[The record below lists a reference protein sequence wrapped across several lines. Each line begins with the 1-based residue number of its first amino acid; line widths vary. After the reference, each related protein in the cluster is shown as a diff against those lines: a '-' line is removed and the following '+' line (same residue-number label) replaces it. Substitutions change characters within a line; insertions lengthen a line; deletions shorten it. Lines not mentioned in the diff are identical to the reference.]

1 MTDPIDKIEWVH
13 AGTLTANNYN
23 PNYVVG
29 PELRLLEHSL
39 LSTGWIQPIL
49 ITEDNEIIDGFHRWK
64 LSTDS
69 KKIHA
74 RWGGLVPVA
83 RLPISR
89 AEAMGMTVR
98 INRAKGQ
105 HIAIRMAD
113 MVKEMIDDH
122 GLTPKEVA
130 HEIGGNVAE
139 VELLYDNSLFKS
151 MDLKNYKYSQEWV
164 PYDDRDPGGASNAD
178 AGKG

>member
-1 MTDPIDKIEWVH
+1 MSSEPIDNIVWVH

-49 ITEDNEIIDGFHRWK
+49 ATKDGEIIDGFHRWK
-64 LSTDS
+64 LATDS
-69 KKIHA
+69 KKVFS
-74 RWGGLVPVA
+74 RWGGMVPVA
-83 RLPISR
+83 YLPIPR
-89 AEAMGMTVR
+89 HKAMAMTVR

-105 HIAIRMAD
+105 HVAVRMAD
-113 MVKEMIDDH
+113 LVRELVDDH
-122 GLTPKEVA
+122 GLTPAEVA
-130 HEIGGNVAE
+130 EEIGGTVAE

-151 MDLKNYKYSQEWV
+151 MDLKNYRYSREWV
-164 PYDDRDPGGASNAD
+164 PYDDRDPAEQSGG
-178 AGKG
+178 